1 MITIGQMEVVAAKP
15 EQNMNTAIEIIN
27 KAKNNWSDMIV
38 LPEQVLWYMIWDTWE
53 RDWYIKECIDMNQ
66 DIIESTKWWI
76 TAIWWNVSTDFNK
89 RWYDWRVRKYNSAFI
104 ARDGKLLSNWVNDWI
119 IHKALMPDYR
129 YFDDSRHFMS
139 LIDFAKENNKEIS
152 DYYTPYEVI
161 IDWVKKS
168 VSIMICEDIW
178 NYKWDYI
185 IDPVKEAMKHKPD
198 IITVPSSSPMGI
210 NKDIMRKKIL
220 TKQSIN
226 NTLIYVNPVWIQ
238 NNWKNVFIFDWWSSI
253 YKDWNEIENVVDFNE
268 NSNQIIPPAFQ
279 ASPFNKG
286 GQIEINNSEKI
297 LKALIYGTKNF
308 MKQIWQKKVVI
319 GLSWWLDSAVV
330 TAICTIALW
339 KENVTTINMPSKYN
353 SDTTKNLAKQ
363 TAVNLWVI
371 YKKIS
376 IEESIKITHKQFK
389 DAMWEKPTWLVA
401 ENIQARDRWARILAG
416 IAGME
421 NAVFTNNWNKTEI
434 AMWYATLYGDTNWV
448 ISIIGD
454 LYKSQVFELAREINR
469 EYGEI
474 IPEQM
479 INMQPS
485 AELSNEQNVD
495 EGLWD
500 PFNYE
505 YLDKLLYQFVELR
518 KMPEDILEYHI
529 NNELEEKLWIDK
541 NILEYFDNIDEFIN
555 DMEKVF
561 RTVEISVFK
570 RIQMPP
576 TISISKR
583 AFWYDLRESQGIIDF
598 NTRRYKRMKERIK

>member
-1 MITIGQMEVVAAKP
+1 
-15 EQNMNTAIEIIN
+15 
-27 KAKNNWSDMIV
+27 
-38 LPEQVLWYMIWDTWE
+38 
-53 RDWYIKECIDMNQ
+53 
-66 DIIESTKWWI
+66 
-76 TAIWWNVSTDFNK
+76 
-89 RWYDWRVRKYNSAFI
+89 
-104 ARDGKLLSNWVNDWI
+104 
-119 IHKALMPDYR
+119 
-129 YFDDSRHFMS
+129 
-139 LIDFAKENNKEIS
+139 
-152 DYYTPYEVI
+152 
-161 IDWVKKS
+161 
-168 VSIMICEDIW
+168 
-178 NYKWDYI
+178 
-185 IDPVKEAMKHKPD
+185 
-198 IITVPSSSPMGI
+198 
-210 NKDIMRKKIL
+210 
-220 TKQSIN
+220 
-226 NTLIYVNPVWIQ
+226 
-238 NNWKNVFIFDWWSSI
+238 
-253 YKDWNEIENVVDFNE
+253 
-268 NSNQIIPPAFQ
+268 
-279 ASPFNKG
+279 
-286 GQIEINNSEKI
+286 
-297 LKALIYGTKNF
+297 
-308 MKQIWQKKVVI
+308 
-319 GLSWWLDSAVV
+319 LSWWLDSAVV